1 MTVPPIRKAGTPI
14 SVIATEAV
22 LAAALIFAGGL
33 FAGCGNN
40 VNASSA
46 GPRPAMKVAVVKAEQ
61 SDVPLSGEWVGTL
74 DGFVN
79 AQIQPQANG
88 YLILQNYRE
97 GSQVEK
103 GQVLFEIDPR
113 PFTAALQQ
121 AQGQLGQAQA
131 QLSSRADQRE
141 SRYALGG
148 GSSNCEKPT
157 RQRHPAKGSGRSC
170 CAVGRGCRR
179 DG

>member
-1 MTVPPIRKAGTPI
+1 MSMSVRDGQRARTALLKTALITAFAGT
-14 SVIATEAV
+14 SLLTT
-22 LAAALIFAGGL
+22 GL
-33 FAGCGNN
+33 LEGCGKS
-40 VNASSA
+40 VGATASV
-46 GPRPAMKVAVVKAEQ
+46 PAPVMKVTVVKVEQ

-148 GSSNCEKPT
+148 GSSHCEKP
-157 RQRHPAKGSGRSC
+157 
-170 CAVGRGCRR
+170 
-179 DG
+179 